1 MLTSTVNLITN
12 KTCILYFSTGNN
24 SSKSFSSKKKKT
36 IAVQKL
42 LFNKTLLEIR
52 KTQLPFLISDG
63 LKTDVSFE
71 NKIDSAVN
79 QAFTKGYKNIIL
91 VGDDTPQL
99 SANQLIKAAKS
110 IDNNKVSVGPS
121 TDGGAYLISFTQQHF
136 NEGILKDLA
145 WQTNQFYES
154 LLLNITNQKLLFT
167 KLSKFS
173 DLDSKSDIR
182 QFLQFKP
189 FLKFTQVLYSLC
201 VYQKVKAFYSIIIE
215 LGHQI
220 TLKYRGPPLAAKV

>member
-1 MLTSTVNLITN
+1 MLTSTVNLITK

-99 SANQLIKAAKS
+99 SAAQILNSAQSLKKNELS
-110 IDNNKVSVGPS
+110 IGPS
-121 TDGGAYLISFTQQHF
+121 LLGGAYLISFNKQQY
-136 NEGILKDLA
+136 EDGILKNLA
-145 WQTNQFYES
+145 WQTAQFYES
-154 LLLNITNQKLLFT
+154 LLNNIVGNGLKFKVLT
-167 KLSKFS
+167 KFS
-173 DLDSKSDIR
+173 DLNSEYDIQ
-182 QFLQFKP
+182 QFLQNNCALRFTKILRNLFQSRKRFEIISLYIDKGFFK
-189 FLKFTQVLYSLC
+189 FLQD
-201 VYQKVKAFYSIIIE
+201 
-215 LGHQI
+215 
-220 TLKYRGPPLAAKV
+220 RGPPLAA